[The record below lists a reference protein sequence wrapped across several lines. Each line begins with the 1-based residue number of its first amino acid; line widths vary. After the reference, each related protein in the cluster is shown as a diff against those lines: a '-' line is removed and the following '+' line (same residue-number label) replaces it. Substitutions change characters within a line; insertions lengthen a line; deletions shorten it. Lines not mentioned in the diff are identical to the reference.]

1 MSADLLDL
9 LPISLLAPS
18 LVDATGD
25 ARWAEMRAEL
35 ISGGKSNLTFTLSS
49 SAGEVILRRPPTGK
63 LLPSAHDM
71 AREARVQAA
80 LADTSVPTA
89 TIMLVDEGD
98 LLGFPFY
105 IMEKVAG
112 HVVRGE
118 LPPGYATT
126 PAQRRAIGEAFVD
139 TLAALHAVD
148 YRATGLGDYGRPD
161 GFMSRQVRR
170 WTGQWESS
178 RYRQVAE
185 IKELGARLAATVP
198 AQQRASIVYGDYRL
212 DNVVLDPD
220 DPGRIGAVL
229 DWELSTLGD
238 PLSDLALLLLFWR
251 EEGDPELS
259 LIPGVT
265 HLPGFPT
272 RSEMLSRYAEP
283 ARSEIAAIKVSA
295 PAMATRVIDRA
306 IEVFG
311 GMGVSND
318 SPLAY
323 FYAWARVLRIV
334 DGPDAVHRRTVAR
347 IEMKKTPPYVG

>member
-126 PAQRRAIGEAFVD
+126 PGLLRLRDHQRRGSRRIARHGRRQQHPG
-139 TLAALHAVD
+139 TLRAAGRAGRRTAVPGQP
-148 YRATGLGDYGRPD
+148 GLVVHDRRLAGH
-161 GFMSRQVRR
+161 RR
-170 WTGQWESS
+170 WPQ
-178 RYRQVAE
+178 RH
-185 IKELGARLAATVP
+185 RL
-198 AQQRASIVYGDYRL
+198 R
-212 DNVVLDPD
+212 
-220 DPGRIGAVL
+220 
-229 DWELSTLGD
+229 
-238 PLSDLALLLLFWR
+238 
-251 EEGDPELS
+251 
-259 LIPGVT
+259 
-265 HLPGFPT
+265 
-272 RSEMLSRYAEP
+272 
-283 ARSEIAAIKVSA
+283 
-295 PAMATRVIDRA
+295 
-306 IEVFG
+306 
-311 GMGVSND
+311 
-318 SPLAY
+318 
-323 FYAWARVLRIV
+323 
-334 DGPDAVHRRTVAR
+334 
-347 IEMKKTPPYVG
+347 